1 MDHIIKLPSQQSL
14 FNATNNLVDL
24 VIPANSGVYDLSR
37 CYIAVAL
44 RTDGIELDTATDGPD
59 GQIPAAGGL
68 AAADAVAD
76 IRLNFNHNAAGNSIY
91 ANCAV
96 PIEALVRD
104 CSMFSSTRGKIED
117 IRRSDTLHA
126 TRKAYLQDMSDVQ
139 SAALVGAAGLAKTN
153 PWASGRFA
161 QLVGIGDVASRY
173 QSHEL
178 RIYLRDLFNIAKA
191 EEWDSA
197 IMGDTRIHCEL
208 NIDRLVMKQN
218 LGTPGADSP
227 WARHYHSETTGRNP
241 AEYRQAQDVLI
252 NTSPANPTTEDG
264 IVMKAEYD
272 SLEDSPFWVRQAV
285 KITTTI
291 TVDAGVTLGGAFFPV
306 SGEVRFAII
315 KSIEWDKTTKKITLK
330 FGGTTLSTPQLNG
343 AVADNACLIGR
354 NVEGINVTAG
364 SLAAANLV
372 YQSIELNAV
381 RAPVSSGPSQIQYTQ
396 YQTQQDQFGSTS
408 TLSRSYFLPPQT
420 TNCIVVLPV
429 ADATDVNGSDILGS
443 ARLTDYRFSINGETV
458 TNRPVPYMP
467 AATIVDGAENAKC
480 EAGSSL
486 HYDLISKTFMNQ
498 GQRFHSLREAV
509 YDQIVPI
516 SDPRPVSG
524 AGVIGWENIADCPLK
539 RCYMLAL
546 PIPISNDQTQLTI
559 ELNGTFPANA
569 GRVHIYSEVRS
580 VA

>member
-24 VIPANSGVYDLSR
+24 VIPANSGVYSLADTF
-37 CYIAVAL
+37 VAISL
-44 RTDGIELDTATDGPD
+44 RTDGIALDTATDGPA

-76 IRLNFNHNAAGNSIY
+76 IRLNFKHNAAGDSIY
-91 ANCAV
+91 ANTAV

-117 IRRSDTLHA
+117 IRRADALHA
-126 TRKAYLQDMSDVQ
+126 TRQAYLRDMSDVQ
-139 SAALVGAAGLAKTN
+139 SDALVGVAGMAKTN

-178 RIYLRDLFNIAKA
+178 RIYLKDLFNFGKA
-191 EEWDSA
+191 EEVDTG
-197 IMGDTRIHCEL
+197 IYGDLHMHLEL
-208 NIDRLVMKQN
+208 NIDRLIMKQN
-218 LGTPGADSP
+218 LGSAAPSP
-227 WARHYHSETTGRNP
+227 WDRHYHSETTGRNP
-241 AEYRQAQDVLI
+241 AQYKQAEDVVI
-252 NTSPANPTTEDG
+252 EVSPAAATTEDG

-272 SLEDSPFWVRQAV
+272 SLENSPFWVRQAV
-285 KITTTI
+285 KITTTV
-291 TVDAGVTLGGAFFPV
+291 TLDAGVTAGGAFFPV

-330 FGGTTLSTPQLNG
+330 FGGTTLSTPTTTG
-343 AVADNACLIGR
+343 AVAANAIVIGR
-354 NVEGINVTAG
+354 DVEGINVTAG
-364 SLAAANLV
+364 SLVAANLV
-372 YQSIELNAV
+372 YDSIELNAV

-396 YQTQQDQFGSTS
+396 YQTQQDQFGSAS

-420 TNCIVVLPV
+420 TNCIVVLP
-429 ADATDVNGSDILGS
+429 APGSVNGSEILGS

-498 GQRFHSLREAV
+498 GQRFHSLTEAV
-509 YDQIVPI
+509 YDQVVPI

-524 AGVIGWENIADCPLK
+524 GGVIGWTNIADCPEK

-546 PIPISNDQTQLTI
+546 PIPISNEQTQLTM
-559 ELNGTFPANA
+559 ELNGAFTANA